1 MSANNDEVLSRIDA
15 LARQIEAERER
26 NDERYVLRADFE
38 ARMDRLTMEVV
49 REVSA
54 TLQAMALDAMRT
66 AMQAEFGDLMKKERE
81 RERAEREAM
90 LAERDARALAH
101 AAEHPVT
108 EGERKRLIA
117 MLGSPFGNE

>member
-81 RERAEREAM
+81 RERAERKEDIANVFKWTKASAQYVLPLLQVII
-90 LAERDARALAH
+90 LA
-101 AAEHPVT
+101 VT
-108 EGERKRLIA
+108 VWGLFVR
-117 MLGSPFGNE
+117 